1 MNHLR
6 ALAEARN
13 ITITEGRMK
22 HHTGILI
29 PEIQTVVISTR
40 FDYPTRR
47 VALAHQLGH
56 HELGHPLILD
66 QPKTPEQER
75 HADEWAATQ
84 LLTPQAFLDAQEVH
98 QNDMHAMAESL
109 TVTTG
114 IIRVWQDCIGR
125 CA

>member
-13 ITITEGRMK
+13 ISITEGRMK

-40 FDYPTRR
+40 FDYPTQR

-84 LLTPQAFLDAQEVH
+84 LLTPQAFLDAKERH
-98 QNDMHAMAESL
+98 QDDLDAMAESL
-109 TVTTG
+109 IVTTG
-114 IIRVWQDCIGR
+114 IIRVWQDCIGQ